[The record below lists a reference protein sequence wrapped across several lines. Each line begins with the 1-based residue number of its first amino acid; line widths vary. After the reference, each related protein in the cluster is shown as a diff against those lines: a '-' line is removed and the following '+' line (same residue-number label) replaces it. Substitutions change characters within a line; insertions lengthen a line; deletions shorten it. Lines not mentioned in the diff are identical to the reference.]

1 MPSVSLFPQIGASPD
16 DRIEQPLPG
25 LSRLD
30 LDVELS
36 VTRPAKVSAARS
48 LLLRA
53 VTLHFCG
60 ILSRADRKLRD
71 CRTECRLAMIDS
83 AAAMPAHNLAG
94 RGRGV
99 RWN

>member
-1 MPSVSLFPQIGASPD
+1 MPSVSAFPQIGASLD
-16 DRIEQPLPG
+16 DRIEQSLLG

-36 VTRPAKVSAARS
+36 VARPSKVSAARS

-71 CRTECRLAMIDS
+71 CRTDCRLAMIDS
-83 AAAMPAHNLAG
+83 AAATPAHNLAG
-94 RGRGV
+94 AAKACVGI
-99 RWN
+99 